1 MSTRHRSFLLLVTTS
16 GGKVMNSDYPSV
28 HVCFIYLHLRLFSRI
43 AGNKARSR
51 TLSEN
56 GPTTPNQQ
64 AYTSPR
70 SQHSDDGVFQRHIDR
85 APPGIP
91 VENPTPPPLPGL
103 GGFYFDRLHL
113 GGISSRNGVPFFS
126 EEGRNWVKAR
136 AGILPALQNLP
147 SGGLQEGIHRQQYLV
162 KIEGTWELPDQSM
175 VKTYYRIFFESNLR
189 NVFYIIDD
197 ASFTGIVDKAYDPG
211 RDSES
216 LDTVRAKAC
225 VLSFTAVMIQLEGK
239 LDAHQNINGEQ
250 CAARAERLMPYILS
264 EANPESLQICAML
277 VSPLPPKLPV

>member
-1 MSTRHRSFLLLVTTS
+1 
-16 GGKVMNSDYPSV
+16 MNSDYPSV
-28 HVCFIYLHLRLFSRI
+28 HICFIYLDSRLFPRI
-43 AGNKARSR
+43 AVNKARSC

-56 GPTTPNQQ
+56 GPTTLNQQ
-64 AYTSPR
+64 AYISPK
-70 SQHSDDGVFQRHIDR
+70 SPHSNDAVFQRHIDR
-85 APPGIP
+85 AIPGTP
-91 VENPTPPPLPGL
+91 AETPPPLPGL

-136 AGILPALQNLP
+136 AGILPALQSFS
-147 SGGLQEGIHRQQYLV
+147 SGGLQEGINKQQYLV
-162 KIEGTWELPDQSM
+162 KIEGTWQLPEKSM
-175 VKTYYRIFFESNLR
+175 VETYYRIFFESNLR

-197 ASFTGIVDKAYDPG
+197 ASFMGIVDKAYDPG
-211 RDSES
+211 RDPES

-225 VLSFTAVMIQLEGK
+225 ILSFTAVLIQLEGK
-239 LDAHQNINGEQ
+239 LDAQQTINGEQ